1 MHCSKFTENAPRP
14 FESGTPAST
23 SMGKKPLSE
32 STPAKKEWNHLTFGT
47 CGHSSGSS
55 AGEAGGKNMI
65 AQQSA
70 SLGDA

>member
-1 MHCSKFTENAPRP
+1 
-14 FESGTPAST
+14 
-23 SMGKKPLSE
+23 MGKKPLSE